1 MDRKITAMMPMVDI
15 WVLVAL
21 LFVVDGVSVVVVVWI
36 LACEYKQC
44 KLCFIFGMP
53 INYLVCVEYVVWIEN
68 DFHFVL
74 YAMYWKPQC
83 TTNTCIT
90 WPFKLIIVIS
100 NTNTN
105 RSYKES
111 SSITTTSSKSRDEL
125 TTKSKGMSSL
135 IDCSHLKRIKHGT
148 VVVGT
153 GWPFWLLLYYT

>member
-1 MDRKITAMMPMVDI
+1 MWI
-15 WVLVAL
+15 
-21 LFVVDGVSVVVVVWI
+21 VWI
-36 LACEYKQC
+36 LAYEYEQC

-74 YAMYWKPQC
+74 YYVPCIETRKVPP
-83 TTNTCIT
+83 TRIT

-153 GWPFWLLLYYT
+153 GWPFSLL

>member
-1 MDRKITAMMPMVDI
+1 MFYFWYAYKLLGMRRICRMNRK
-15 WVLVAL
+15 WFSLVP
-21 LFVVDGVSVVVVVWI
+21 
-36 LACEYKQC
+36 Y
-44 KLCFIFGMP
+44 
-53 INYLVCVEYVVWIEN
+53 YVPCIEN
-68 DFHFVL
+68 RKV
-74 YAMYWKPQC
+74 PP
-83 TTNTCIT
+83 TRIT

-153 GWPFWLLLYYT
+153 GWPFWLLSNYKLSFCAKYWNI

>member
-1 MDRKITAMMPMVDI
+1 MSYESKMIFT
-15 WVLVAL
+15 LY
-21 LFVVDGVSVVVVVWI
+21 FV
-36 LACEYKQC
+36 
-44 KLCFIFGMP
+44 P
-53 INYLVCVEYVVWIEN
+53 RIEN
-68 DFHFVL
+68 RKV
-74 YAMYWKPQC
+74 PP
-83 TTNTCIT
+83 TRIT

-135 IDCSHLKRIKHGT
+135 IDCSNLKRIKHGT

-153 GWPFWLLLYYT
+153 GWPFGLLSNHK